1 MATRPAV
8 ALEERLLAKARYGPT
23 DWMGGW
29 KTCVWGSLAIVALT
43 ALHWWYTSRHAWT
56 AGIDASSPEF
66 TKYFRSL
73 VWVQLIVIGAGTGL
87 WWGWLVRTGRQLL
100 AVKVTSDE
108 EVRRIAVFWGLISM
122 TSFTLYVMASFWPN
136 QDGSWHQTAIRD
148 TALTPTHIPMFYL
161 FFPLGITITVGT
173 YLYCRYWL

>member
-1 MATRPAV
+1 
-8 ALEERLLAKARYGPT
+8 
-23 DWMGGW
+23 MGGW

-73 VWVQLIVIGAGTGL
+73 VWFELVVIGAGTGL

-100 AVKVTSDE
+100 NVKVTADE
-108 EVRRIAVFWGLISM
+108 EVRRIAVSG
-122 TSFTLYVMASFWPN
+122 
-136 QDGSWHQTAIRD
+136 GSLR
-148 TALTPTHIPMFYL
+148 
-161 FFPLGITITVGT
+161 
-173 YLYCRYWL
+173 